1 MLDSNLKRL
10 TLWLLPVVCM
20 IGLSMP
26 VMAAGTNALDS
37 SVAQPTFD
45 APVALAPG
53 PPILFYKDFEVGN
66 DVFDDALANLGLAGD
81 VTMTADAV
89 AFSDMLDDQDWAC
102 VIALNQNFPNT
113 ATFAAALTAY
123 VGGGGSAIFTDWTVS
138 FSGEA
143 ALYNAFEVAG
153 TGANNQQPITTD
165 GNPLWAGLPA
175 AVGLTNPGWGTWSM
189 GLATVGGGVG
199 TGTFPNGDAAVVMGN
214 GGATAFNGYLSDTFG
229 VQAEGILFAE
239 NEINEICFPEAFEKE
254 ITSGPDRD
262 GDGLID
268 LVVPINVEPDPP
280 FSPVAY
286 DYTITYFDPDSLPV
300 WIYDRVPAEW
310 DVTHIEFDGT
320 GLPLDCGEETGFAGI
335 YGMVDIWRGGK
346 AGKKCNSDTGFRWMP
361 NFGEGVQRFYWTE
374 GSPGTVNRINA
385 DGTGATVLANT
396 AASGGPLSRVLD
408 VEIDQVRNVLYFNN
422 WTVPVPSA
430 DEAIYR
436 TDLNGAGQVTFHAI
450 SSSSPT
456 GFASGLKRLAIDSSN
471 GDVYFTRG
479 VSYANPMEVSKA
491 DVMGAYIPLYSA
503 TFSDG
508 WFPSGIDVDL
518 AGGFIYWGDPTFT
531 GVTYDGAI
539 NRMTTAGLA
548 PVTLLGQIVPG
559 LGRSLAFD
567 PGFGPA
573 GTVFVSA
580 HDYLNTSVGGAI
592 YSFDLA
598 SGGAALVFS
607 DAGTGIPDIE
617 LDVQNQRIYWT
628 DYVNGEIRSAN
639 YDGSGMNVEIAGL
652 VNPSGLA
659 LEMGIDTTLNV
670 QTLARCHEGGKGKKG
685 KGGNTFCR
693 PTSCGALYLN
703 YGAIA
708 FEKDE
713 FDELVLDEFGNPIVV
728 AGPTNV
734 LCLAAVDDLNG
745 GGLVWSGG
753 GDEDGDTLTDLA
765 EACEFGTDPCLED
778 TDGDGILDGVDDC
791 PLEGPANPALGEILD
806 PDGCIRQSECSD
818 LVDNDGDGDID
829 YPADSSCDDLVDDS
843 ELTVGAA
850 CEPDVCGTYEVC
862 DVGPGGNPC
871 VCFATDPGITTG
883 ICVDD
888 FFCAGAEDCSGD
900 AGICAPL
907 GKVCFYQTCCGA
919 AFCGPAECTGVIQ
932 SADEMSLVPGPTAT
946 GL

>member
-1 MLDSNLKRL
+1 
-10 TLWLLPVVCM
+10 
-20 IGLSMP
+20 
-26 VMAAGTNALDS
+26 
-37 SVAQPTFD
+37 
-45 APVALAPG
+45 
-53 PPILFYKDFEVGN
+53 
-66 DVFDDALANLGLAGD
+66 
-81 VTMTADAV
+81 
-89 AFSDMLDDQDWAC
+89 
-102 VIALNQNFPNT
+102 
-113 ATFAAALTAY
+113 
-123 VGGGGSAIFTDWTVS
+123 
-138 FSGEA
+138 
-143 ALYNAFEVAG
+143 
-153 TGANNQQPITTD
+153 
-165 GNPLWAGLPA
+165 
-175 AVGLTNPGWGTWSM
+175 
-189 GLATVGGGVG
+189 
-199 TGTFPNGDAAVVMGN
+199 
-214 GGATAFNGYLSDTFG
+214 
-229 VQAEGILFAE
+229 
-239 NEINEICFPEAFEKE
+239 
-254 ITSGPDRD
+254 
-262 GDGLID
+262 
-268 LVVPINVEPDPP
+268 
-280 FSPVAY
+280 
-286 DYTITYFDPDSLPV
+286 
-300 WIYDRVPAEW
+300 
-310 DVTHIEFDGT
+310 
-320 GLPLDCGEETGFAGI
+320 
-335 YGMVDIWRGGK
+335 MVDIWRGGK
-346 AGKKCNSDTGFRWMP
+346 SGKKCSSDTGLRWMP
-361 NFGEGVQRFYWTE
+361 TAGGVQRFYWTE

-491 DVMGAYIPLYSA
+491 DVTGAYIPLYSA

-598 SGGAALVFS
+598 SGGVTLVFS

-734 LCLAAVDDLNG
+734 LCLAAVDDVNG
-745 GGLVWSGG
+745 DEKIDFGGG
-753 GDEDGDTLTDLA
+753 GDEDGDGFTDLA
-765 EACEFGTDPCLED
+765 EACFWDNDPCSYTPDSDGDLVPDPNDNCIDTPNPGQED
-778 TDGDGILDGVDDC
+778 ADFDGLGDVCDPCPNDPDQTCVCEVAFVCNVNTPTDAECSPGAGSSCFCVASTDGPNVCHTSQVCTDTVLCASNAECGLDEAC
-791 PLEGPANPALGEILD
+791 
-806 PDGCIRQSECSD
+806 
-818 LVDNDGDGDID
+818 LVDHCCNGGAGTCLNANVCND
-829 YPADSSCDDLVDDS
+829 PLAPV
-843 ELTVGAA
+843 AA
-850 CEPDVCGTYEVC
+850 AAAVA
-862 DVGPGGNPC
+862 GGLNS
-871 VCFATDPGITTG
+871 
-883 ICVDD
+883 
-888 FFCAGAEDCSGD
+888 AGSN
-900 AGICAPL
+900 
-907 GKVCFYQTCCGA
+907 
-919 AFCGPAECTGVIQ
+919 
-932 SADEMSLVPGPTAT
+932 
-946 GL
+946 